1 MLLDLSY
8 VSRFWTQFEAW
19 LSMQTC
25 TPDGLRPAR
34 PEERRCTVVP
44 IKGANSSMA
53 EGLRLMWSER
63 TPQEAYDLLK
73 ESDVTV
79 TNQSDKDAQ
88 LRKIL
93 SFDERVKDA
102 FRPATDGS
110 SAARQV
116 V

>member
-79 TNQSDKDAQ
+79 TNQSDKEMQLPKLLKLDAMVRACMEE
-88 LRKIL
+88 LESGL
-93 SFDERVKDA
+93 AV
-102 FRPATDGS
+102 
-110 SAARQV
+110 
-116 V
+116 